1 MDNAQANY
9 IQDEEPNQQCDKA
22 FLHLG
27 NHKKILGTCGTKN
40 TVSQT
45 TVLLTDTNSKNYRIN
60 FLYTLSF

>member
-1 MDNAQANY
+1 MDNAQANC

-27 NHKKILGTCGTKN
+27 NQKKILGTCGTKN

-45 TVLLTDTNSKNYRIN
+45 TVLGKNSKIYRIN
-60 FLYTLSF
+60 KFSIYT

>member
-27 NHKKILGTCGTKN
+27 NQKKILGT
-40 TVSQT
+40 
-45 TVLLTDTNSKNYRIN
+45 
-60 FLYTLSF
+60 